1 MDFDEIRAD
10 IDAVR
15 TNGMYL
21 REAFANEDIVR
32 AFNDEGY
39 ARWSR
44 EIGVSH
50 LLRQWDGDEHHIQ
63 VRPVPELWDS
73 RAYGRLLIIAYSGV
87 VGWWSML
94 ALKLPETSSQEPQLF
109 VSHGSALKRLNQ
121 TFAQWLCAQY
131 RIHRNRYRVRRWKYL
146 MAGPKPFTPEEEA
159 IVANRLQW
167 SVRILA
173 DQTAAPFDRI
183 LVEVTNGSQH
193 HLDWLTTTTVEPKE
207 WLGDNW
213 FDVKDIA
220 PGQTAV
226 RSKWSN
232 EGKIRAEELILKL
245 KPINGP
251 EDRRYAR
258 ELEGL
263 VKEP

>member
-1 MDFDEIRAD
+1 
-10 IDAVR
+10 
-15 TNGMYL
+15 MYL

-50 LLRQWDGDEHHIQ
+50 LLRQWDRDDHHIW
-63 VRPVPELWDS
+63 VLPVPKLWTHLDH
-73 RAYGRLLIIAYSGV
+73 GRLASIAYSGEA
-87 VGWWSML
+87 ML
-94 ALKLPETSSQEPQLF
+94 VLKLPETSSQEPQLML
-109 VSHGSALKRLNQ
+109 SHGSGLKRFNQ
-121 TFAQWLCAQY
+121 TFAQWLGDQY
-131 RIHRNRYRVRRWKYL
+131 RIHRNRYGVRRWKYL
-146 MAGPKPFTPEEEA
+146 MAGPKPFTPEEEV
-159 IVANRLQW
+159 ILANRLQW
-167 SVRILA
+167 SVKILA
-173 DQTAAPFDRI
+173 DQTAAPPGRI

-193 HLDWLTTTTVEPKE
+193 HLDWLTTTKVEPKD

-220 PGQTAV
+220 PGQTVV
-226 RSKWSN
+226 RSVWSF
-232 EGKIRAEELILKL
+232 EGKIRADELILKL

-251 EDRRYAR
+251 EDRRYAK

>member
-21 REAFANEDIVR
+21 RESFDNEDIVR

-44 EIGVSH
+44 EIAVSH
-50 LLRQWDGDEHHIQ
+50 LLRQWDTDDHHIW
-63 VRPVPELWDS
+63 VLAAPKLRTSLD
-73 RAYGRLLIIAYSGV
+73 YGRLAKIAHAGHNV
-87 VGWWSML
+87 VFLRM
-94 ALKLPETSSQEPQLF
+94 PETASEKAQLLITHA
-109 VSHGSALKRLNQ
+109 SGLKRLNQ
-121 TFAQWLCAQY
+121 TFVQWLGEQY
-131 RIHRNRYRVRRWKYL
+131 RIHRSRYGVRRWKYL
-146 MAGPKPFTPEEEA
+146 MAGPKPFTPKEEE
-159 IVANRLQW
+159 ILANRLQW
-167 SVRILA
+167 SVKIPA
-173 DQTAAPFDRI
+173 DQTAAPVGRI

-226 RSKWSN
+226 RSVWSF
-232 EGKIRAEELILKL
+232 EGKIRADELILKL

-251 EDRRYAR
+251 EDRRHAK